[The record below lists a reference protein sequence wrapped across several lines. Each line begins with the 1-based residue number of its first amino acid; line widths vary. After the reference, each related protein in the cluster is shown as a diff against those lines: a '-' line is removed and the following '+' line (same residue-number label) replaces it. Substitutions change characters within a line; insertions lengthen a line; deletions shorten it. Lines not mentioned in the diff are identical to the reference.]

1 MAIIA
6 AGSKTIIDLSDGKSL
21 SVYLGSNLPKTQIN
35 DVNANTFAPDWTTEN
50 KNLVITPV
58 VYVNNEPKG
67 LDDTS
72 LSFTWKRQD
81 GNAEETNL
89 TAGETVSGNILTVN
103 QNKLSNSASK
113 LLTYK
118 VTVVYTDPE
127 TSITATARADVTFAL
142 VQTGQNGQNAKTAW
156 ISGEQVFKY
165 TAKGAVSPA
174 QITLT
179 ANLQNVSMTKWQYK
193 NSSGTWTDYPTTGDN
208 ASVTGTTL
216 IVKPTHSIFVGSS
229 ATLRIVTSD
238 ENIGDTTSIYKVQD
252 GATGEAG
259 KDARIA
265 FLTNE
270 NVTFTADNAGSV
282 TATNFTCNVA
292 AYLGTNKVQPTVT
305 PIGSSSLPSGI
316 TVVSQEYSDNEYA
329 ITFKAVGA
337 VGGSSLRGSIP
348 IKITYP
354 VNTTLD
360 LTWSKALMG
369 GPGQNATVFT
379 IYSPDGTVF
388 NNGIVHEGQS
398 SQATSITLQTQYF
411 IGSTNYTTSAN
422 VFYLWERY
430 QSGAWVEYKAEAAG
444 SAGGNTCAVSADDV
458 QSSCAFR
465 CRAKFGSASKNYY
478 YDTIT
483 IIDKTDNYQADIDST
498 AGDIFKNTI
507 GETCLICRLW
517 QAGAEVDPLK
527 CTTFSE
533 TAPSSPTGGT
543 YYYKITKSPTV
554 SHNTAVMRYSTPAGG
569 WVDVSNNTEYGHTKT
584 YKWYRRDKDGNP
596 LDNGAVFATGKVIFI
611 NGDDVDGKTVFVCEV
626 E

>member
-21 SVYLGSNLPKTQIN
+21 SVYLGSNQPKMQIN
-35 DVNANTFAPDWTTEN
+35 DVNTGSYEPNWASS
-50 KNLVITPV
+50 NLEITPV
-58 VYVNNEPKG
+58 VYVNNEPK
-67 LDDTS
+67 DRRDST
-72 LSFTWKRQD
+72 LSFTWKRKD
-81 GNAEETNL
+81 GSGTETNL
-89 TAGETVSGNILTVN
+89 TTGETVSGNKLTVS
-103 QNKLSNSASK
+103 QNKLSSAQGNQ
-113 LLTYK
+113 LTYIAK
-118 VTVVYTDPE
+118 VVYTDPD
-127 TSITATARADVTFAL
+127 TGLTANADADVNFAL
-142 VQTGQNGQNAKTAW
+142 IKTGQDGQDAKTAW

-179 ANLQNVSMTKWQYK
+179 ANLQNVQMTKWQYK
-193 NSSGTWTDYPTTGDN
+193 NSSGAWEDYPTTGDN
-208 ASVTGTTL
+208 TSITGTSI

-229 ATLRIVTSD
+229 ATLRILTDD

-259 KDARIA
+259 LDARIA

-270 NVTFTADNAGSV
+270 NVTFTANNSGSV
-282 TATNFTCNVA
+282 SETTFTCGVVA
-292 AYLGTNKVQPTVT
+292 YVGTRKVVPTVKT
-305 PIGSSSLPSGI
+305 LKAADLPSGI
-316 TVVSQEYSDNEYA
+316 TVEVQESTGTEYS
-329 ITFKAVGA
+329 ITFKAVGL
-337 VGGSSLRGSIP
+337 VGGNSLRGSIP
-348 IKITYP
+348 IQVTNP
-354 VNTTLD
+354 VSTTLD
-360 LTWSKALMG
+360 LTWSKARTG
-369 GPGQNATVFT
+369 NSGKDATVFT

-388 NNGIVHEGQS
+388 NNGVVHEGQS
-398 SQATSITLQTQYF
+398 SQATSITLQTQF
-411 IGSTNYTTSAN
+411 FVGASDYTTSAST
-422 VFYLWERY
+422 FYLWERY

-465 CRAKFGSASKNYY
+465 CRARYGATSAVYY

-483 IIDKTDNYQADIDST
+483 LIDKTDNYQADIDST

-527 CTTFSE
+527 STTFSE
-533 TAPSSPTGGT
+533 TAPASTTGGA

-569 WVDVSNNTEYGHTKT
+569 WIDVSNNTEYGHKKT
-584 YKWYRRDKDGNP
+584 YKWYRRDKNGNP